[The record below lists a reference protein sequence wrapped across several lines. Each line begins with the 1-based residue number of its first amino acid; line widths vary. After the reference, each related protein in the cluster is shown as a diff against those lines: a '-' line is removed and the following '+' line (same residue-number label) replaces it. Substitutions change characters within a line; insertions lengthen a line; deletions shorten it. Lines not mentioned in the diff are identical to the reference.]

1 MKRYLSP
8 TASMPG
14 MVSWTDRWAVADE
27 RAALLRILVLPLLSA
42 LVAFLLA
49 VALTGFG
56 VPVVGTARSTVAG
69 LAYVHLTLCVLTL
82 PAYCAGLLW
91 FWWITRADDSRLLTR
106 FYQLP
111 LIAALFAWFPSV
123 LITSTPL
130 QEKLSALPMLAI
142 STMLLGYLWI
152 GLVRL
157 IYFLWRRQ

>member
-8 TASMPG
+8 TGSMPG
-14 MVSWTDRWAVADE
+14 TVSWSGRWAVTDE

-56 VPVVGTARSTVAG
+56 VPAVGTARSTVAG
-69 LAYVHLTLCVLTL
+69 FAYVHLTLCILAL

-91 FWWITRADDSRLLTR
+91 FWWITRADDARLLTR
-106 FYQLP
+106 LCQLP
-111 LIAALFAWFPSV
+111 LIAALFAWFPST
-123 LITSTPL
+123 LMSSAPL
-130 QEKLSALPMLAI
+130 REQLSALPMLAV
-142 STMLLGYLWI
+142 STLLLGYLWI